1 MAMSDIKG
9 LLNMTPNTIK
19 DSILGFNVFLRF
31 EFLVLFCLIHHP
43 PSNRLCHSALFCR
56 YCDAVFCLLYC
67 IVCLLPAL

>member
-43 PSNRLCHSALFCR
+43 LSNRLCHSGLF
-56 YCDAVFCLLYC
+56 
-67 IVCLLPAL
+67 